1 MPSIP
6 LSGPAVEPVTL
17 GEAKAY
23 LRVEHDADD
32 DVIAALIAGARV
44 HVEAQTR
51 RALITQSWRLIRDA
65 WPADGRVAV
74 LPCRSASSSPHG
86 FIGSTARRRRSK
98 LRASSLSRRRRPRCC
113 PISTARRPRPGSE
126 LDVEVGH
133 GDAPSDLP
141 ADLRPL
147 QRIWRPIYALELS
160 LLECPGFAL
169 TLLHALWTGHD
180 AGINGFV
187 NLSALLMRYFGARFG
202 VLGIYVTGRAR
213 EKQASATGEVPPTLV
228 GELLKAVAKNKKK

>member
-1 MPSIP
+1 
-6 LSGPAVEPVTL
+6 
-17 GEAKAY
+17 
-23 LRVEHDADD
+23 
-32 DVIAALIAGARV
+32 
-44 HVEAQTR
+44 
-51 RALITQSWRLIRDA
+51 
-65 WPADGRVAV
+65 
-74 LPCRSASSSPHG
+74 
-86 FIGSTARRRRSK
+86 
-98 LRASSLSRRRRPRCC
+98 
-113 PISTARRPRPGSE
+113 
-126 LDVEVGH
+126 VGY

-228 GELLKAVAKNKKK
+228 GWDEANARIHTCVWPEAWSRATNWFWWRHGVGPMPSRPRWPRSTSGQSR